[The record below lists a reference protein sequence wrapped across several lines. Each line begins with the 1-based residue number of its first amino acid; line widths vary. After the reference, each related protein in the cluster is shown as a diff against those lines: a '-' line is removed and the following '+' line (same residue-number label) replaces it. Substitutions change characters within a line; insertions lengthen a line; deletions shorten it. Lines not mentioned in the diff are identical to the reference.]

1 MVMMMTLMVQSIVTH
16 MACTHTIWNA
26 YLLSVE
32 RLYEHDDLNLDGL
45 EDEYQLQVAE
55 AEKENAEPG
64 LAVEETLP
72 DDEPRNFEGKF
83 LFLFLYTLSYNL

>member
-1 MVMMMTLMVQSIVTH
+1 

-55 AEKENAEPG
+55 AENQNAERE
-64 LAVEETLP
+64 LMAVEDILP